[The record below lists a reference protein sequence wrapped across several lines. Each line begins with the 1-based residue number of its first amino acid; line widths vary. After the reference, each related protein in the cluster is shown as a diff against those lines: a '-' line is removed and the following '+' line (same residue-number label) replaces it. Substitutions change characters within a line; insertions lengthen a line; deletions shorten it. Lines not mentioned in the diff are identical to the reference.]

1 MALFS
6 RRNGYVKSKLQ
17 YEGTDQAL
25 RNRIWN
31 VFYEKEFSS
40 DVNDWGLEFLK
51 SYPITAKIADK
62 MGLPADISGSNLRD
76 KVFSGDWYLIYDFV
90 ESYLECVDKKT
101 LKGLI
106 LQINSVLQEECSA
119 YRIVDKIIAPITN
132 EAEIASI
139 EQGID
144 APYPSVNTHL
154 RKALELYS
162 DRQKSDY
169 ENSVKESISAVEAMC
184 CIITGKSGKQ
194 ATLGSAIKKLSDS
207 GVHIHGSMEKAF
219 LALYG
224 YTSDENGIRHGGID
238 FTDVPAEDAK
248 YMLVSCSAFVNY
260 LIEKWHKVGSVS

>member
-1 MALFS
+1 MTLFS
-6 RRNGYVKSKLQ
+6 KRNGYVKSKLQ
-17 YEGTDQAL
+17 FEEADQAL

-31 VFYEKEFSS
+31 VFYENELSL
-40 DVNDWGLEFLK
+40 DVTDWGLELLK

-62 MGLPADISGSNLRD
+62 MGLPADISGSDLRV
-76 KVFSGDWYLIYDFV
+76 KAFSGDWNLVYDFV
-90 ESYLECVDKKT
+90 ESYLKCVDKKK
-101 LKGLI
+101 LRGLI
-106 LQINSVLQEECSA
+106 IQINSVLQEECSA
-119 YRIVDKIIAPITN
+119 YRIVGKIVAPITS
-132 EAEIASI
+132 ETEIASI

-162 DRQKSDY
+162 DRQNPDY

-224 YTSDENGIRHGGID
+224 YTSDEKGIRHGGID
-238 FTDVPAEDAK
+238 FTDVPAEDAR
-248 YMLVSCSAFVNY
+248 YMLASCSAFVNY
-260 LIEKWHKVGSVS
+260 LIEKWNKVSSES